1 MHVTSWLH
9 ALLTPAVICGC
20 GVTNHADRREAE
32 PSSSGFG
39 YVSKPAYLD
48 HVRRVAALEIL
59 ANEVDPAD
67 RVSGGAAVLW
77 AAAIGGVSPCDLVLD
92 ASKGDVII
100 TVLDGHGNCHRPLS
114 GSDLLQRR
122 GLEMVLLYG
131 EHRFILHAWTTMKNL
146 LRKRMNGLGYDFGKP
161 QEYSRDAGHV
171 RGRNRGS
178 ANGEQQIVVRDEH
191 RRVVFRMDAL
201 SGVADGEAAGARPA
215 QTARHDP
222 IPGEQDG
229 MNKTI
234 GQPGAGKPHA
244 RLERGAWLLGAC
256 FFNKVQ

>member
-1 MHVTSWLH
+1 MHVTSWLL

-100 TVLDGHGNCHRPLS
+100 TVLDGHGNCHRQLS

-146 LRKRMNGLGYDFGKP
+146 LRKRMNGLGYDFGRSLKSTA
-161 QEYSRDAGHV
+161 ETLAMYEVEIVAARMENSRLWFET
-171 RGRNRGS
+171 S
-178 ANGEQQIVVRDEH
+178 IGELCSVW
-191 RRVVFRMDAL
+191 M
-201 SGVADGEAAGARPA
+201 P
-215 QTARHDP
+215 
-222 IPGEQDG
+222 
-229 MNKTI
+229 
-234 GQPGAGKPHA
+234 
-244 RLERGAWLLGAC
+244 
-256 FFNKVQ
+256 

>member
-1 MHVTSWLH
+1 MPSWLL

-59 ANEVDPAD
+59 ANEVVPVD

-100 TVLDGHGNCHRPLS
+100 TVLDGHGNCHRHLS
-114 GSDLLQRR
+114 GSDLMQRR

-131 EHRFILHAWTTMKNL
+131 EHRLILNAWITMTQL
-146 LRKRMNGLGYDFGKP
+146 LRNRMNGLGYDFGVSLKNTAKSLAMH
-161 QEYSRDAGHV
+161 EVDVLAARIEN
-171 RGRNRGS
+171 GRLWFETS
-178 ANGEQQIVVRDEH
+178 IGELCSVW
-191 RRVVFRMDAL
+191 M
-201 SGVADGEAAGARPA
+201 P
-215 QTARHDP
+215 
-222 IPGEQDG
+222 
-229 MNKTI
+229 
-234 GQPGAGKPHA
+234 
-244 RLERGAWLLGAC
+244 
-256 FFNKVQ
+256 